1 MPGFSIRNPFFII
14 VVCLVLLVI
23 GVTSLVRMP
32 VDLFPSINLPEVV
45 VATFY
50 SGMPPQDIE
59 TDITDPL
66 ERFFTLAS
74 GIDHMESRS
83 LLGVSIIR
91 VYFQPGT
98 NADADVTELSNLAL
112 ADLKRL
118 PPGTLPPVVLKFDA
132 SSLPVALVTVK
143 GEGLNETQLHDY
155 AQFQIRN
162 QIAVVKGAEIP
173 PPFGGKYRQIMVY
186 VDPYKLTSRQLSP
199 MDVVSAVN
207 NSNLILPAG
216 DVKIGSN
223 DYYVYSNSLVDNMKQ
238 LGQVPVKTAG
248 TSWVSV
254 DDLGQAEDANQIQYN
269 LVRVDGQRS
278 CYIPIMKQGGD
289 TNTIDVVNG
298 VRALVGHL
306 YDIPKQMS
314 ANVVFDQSVYV
325 KEALKTVLHEGV
337 IGLALTSLMIL
348 IFLGSV
354 RATTAVLLSIPLSA
368 LATFVVLYM
377 WSSTVNTMILAGLAL
392 AFSRVIDNSVISL
405 ENIYRHLEMGAK
417 PMVAAE
423 IGGAEVNLAV
433 LAATLVDVVDF
444 FPVTFLYGVSK
455 FLFSALALAFCL
467 SLLASFVV
475 AMTVIPLFCSRF
487 LKAVPHGGEH
497 GQKEKDGEYE
507 VEPTTAV
514 GHSWWDR
521 FNAGFNRMFN
531 RILDFYEVWVRRA
544 VQRPGLTVAVLS
556 GVFLLSLAIYPL
568 LGLAF
573 FPQTDA
579 GQFTINLKVP
589 TGTRIEVTEEYV
601 AKVEDLIRHAI
612 DPKDLKM
619 VVSNLGVVP
628 DFSSLYTTNAGP
640 YTATVQVALQ
650 DGHSKSSFEYM
661 DRVQKEMAKQ
671 FPDIRT
677 FFSSGSM
684 VDAVLNMG
692 MPAPID
698 VQVSSPDLHQIYG
711 VAQDLASQIRSLP
724 GVGEVYI
731 PQDLNYPALR
741 LDVDRV
747 HAGELGLTQKD
758 VVDNVITA
766 LNSNY
771 MIAPNYWVDH
781 KSGNDYYLTVQYF
794 EKGRAAIH
802 NMTDL
807 GQIPLRAQA
816 SAKPD
821 ISCGPAQM
829 NPVSFKP
836 MRMTDPLKS
845 AWACGQA
852 IPDSK
857 RAHPPEFSGPARPV
871 TVLDNVVRVK
881 FVQTPTEVDHYQIQ
895 RVLDVYVTP
904 AGEDLG
910 SVTNRIKRIVQ
921 DTKMPA
927 NVRVNLRGMVEGM
940 NASFKS
946 FGLGFLLSFVLLFL
960 ILTAQFKSFVD
971 PFLIMLAIP
980 MGFVGVLIILPLTGS
995 TLNVMSLMGVLMLV
1009 GIADSNSILIVDF
1022 AHNLEKQGLSPADAV
1037 ITACRV
1043 RLRPILMTS
1052 LATIIGM
1059 IPMALKLGTGA
1070 EQYAP
1075 MAKAIIGG
1083 LTSSVVLTIFIVP
1096 AAYLLVYGKRNQDAA
1111 MASPTETAE

>member
-1 MPGFSIRNPFFII
+1 MSRFSIRNPYFI
-14 VVCLVLLVI
+14 VVICLALMVI
-23 GVTSLVRMP
+23 GVTSLARMP

-83 LLGVSIIR
+83 MLGVSIIK

-98 NADADVTELSNLAL
+98 SADADVTELSNLAL

-132 SSLPVALVTVK
+132 SSLPVCLVTLK
-143 GEGLNETQLHDY
+143 GEGLSQTQLHDIG
-155 AQFQIRN
+155 QFTIRN

-186 VDPYKLTSRQLSP
+186 VDPYKLASRQLSP
-199 MDVVSAVN
+199 MDVVGAVN

-216 DVKIGSN
+216 DVKLGPF
-223 DYYVYSNSLVDNMKQ
+223 DYYVYSNSLVDTMDE
-238 LGQVPVKTAG
+238 LGKVPVKTVG
-248 TSWVSV
+248 SSWVSV
-254 DDLGQAEDANQIQYN
+254 NDIGKAEDANQIQYN

-278 CYIPIMKQGGD
+278 VYLPIMKQGGD
-289 TNTIDVVNG
+289 TNTIQVVDG
-298 VRALVGHL
+298 IRDMIGHL
-306 YDIPKQMS
+306 YDIPKQLKS
-314 ANVVFDQSVYV
+314 TVVFDQSAFV
-325 KEALKTVLHEGV
+325 KEAIKTLLHEGL
-337 IGLALTSLMIL
+337 IGLLLTSLMIL
-348 IFLGSV
+348 IFLGSF
-354 RATTAVLLSIPLSA
+354 RATSAVFLSIPLSA
-368 LATFVVLYM
+368 LATFVVLYLM
-377 WSSTVNTMILAGLAL
+377 DSTINTMILGGLAL

-405 ENIYRHLEMGAK
+405 ENIYRHLEMGAA
-417 PMVAAE
+417 PEAAAE
-423 IGGAEVNLAV
+423 IGGSEVSLAV
-433 LAATLVDVVDF
+433 LAATLTTVVVF

-455 FLFSALALAFCL
+455 FLFTALALAVVI
-467 SLLASFVV
+467 SLFASYLV

-487 LKAVPHGGEH
+487 LKAVPHGSGHE
-497 GQKEKDGEYE
+497 QEENEYE
-507 VEPTTAV
+507 VEPTTAA
-514 GHSWWDR
+514 GGSWWGR
-521 FNAGFNRMFN
+521 FNAGFNRLFN
-531 RILDFYEVWVRRA
+531 RMLDFYEHWVRRA
-544 VQRPGLTVAVLS
+544 VQRPGLTVAILS
-556 GVFLLSLAIYPL
+556 GVFLVSLAIYPL

-579 GQFTINLKVP
+579 GQFSINLKVP
-589 TGTRIEVTEEYV
+589 TGTRIEVTEQYV
-601 AKVEDLIRHAI
+601 AKVEDLIRHTI
-612 DPKDLKM
+612 DAKDLKM
-619 VVSNLGVVP
+619 MVSNIGVVP

-650 DGHSKSSFEYM
+650 DGHSKSSFTYM
-661 DRVQKEMAKQ
+661 DQVQKEIASQ

-698 VQVSSPDLHQIYG
+698 VQVSSPDLGQIYG
-711 VAQDLASQIRSLP
+711 VAQELAGRIRSLP

-731 PQDLNYPALR
+731 PQDLNYPGLR

-766 LNSNY
+766 LNSNS

-781 KSGNDYYLTVQYF
+781 KSGNDYFLTVQYF

-802 NMTDL
+802 NFTDL
-807 GQIPLRAQA
+807 TNIPVHAPNRRQ
-816 SAKPD
+816 P
-821 ISCGPAQM
+821 
-829 NPVSFKP
+829 
-836 MRMTDPLKS
+836 T
-845 AWACGQA
+845 
-852 IPDSK
+852 
-857 RAHPPEFSGPARPV
+857 
-871 TVLDNVVRVK
+871 TLDAVVK
-881 FVQTPTEVDHYQIQ
+881 LENIQTPTEVDHYQIQ
-895 RVLDVYVTP
+895 RVIDVYVSP
-904 AGEDLG
+904 ATEDLG
-910 SVTNRIKRIVQ
+910 KVSDAVSRLVSQAKV
-921 DTKMPA
+921 PE
-927 NVRVNLRGMVEGM
+927 NVRINIRGMVQGM
-940 NASFKS
+940 NASFRS
-946 FGLGFLLSFVLLFL
+946 FAIGLSMSVVLLYL
-960 ILTAQFKSFVD
+960 ILVAQFKSFKD

-980 MGFVGVLIILPLTGS
+980 MGFIGVLIILPLTGT

-1009 GIADSNSILIVDF
+1009 GISASNSILIVEF
-1022 AHNLEKQGLSPADAV
+1022 AHRLEEQGKPVAEAV
-1037 ITACRV
+1037 ITSCRV

-1059 IPMALKLGTGA
+1059 VPMALKLGTGS

-1075 MAKAIIGG
+1075 LARAIIGG
-1083 LTSSVVLTIFIVP
+1083 LTVSVVLTVFIVP
-1096 AAYLLVYGKRNQDAA
+1096 AAYLLVYAKRAQNNTSGLSQESQA
-1111 MASPTETAE
+1111 